1 MEGCLSDFNTPP
13 MKRTTL
19 LALPLVCVPLATL
32 WALPDP
38 AESAADWTSLQDD
51 ATPLQ
56 EAMGTLKEGQ
66 RGLKKLI
73 DDPAANQRA
82 MTELLVPM
90 EEACLTAI
98 RSELP
103 LPEGVA
109 AERAALLKVGY
120 RRTMTQL
127 LEQVLVM
134 HEAALEKDG
143 AALEAAYRALG
154 LVKKAGHDEYQ
165 DL

>member
-103 LPEGVA
+103 LPE
-109 AERAALLKVGY
+109 
-120 RRTMTQL
+120 
-127 LEQVLVM
+127 
-134 HEAALEKDG
+134 
-143 AALEAAYRALG
+143 AAYRALG
-154 LVKKAGHDEYQ
+154 QVKKAGHEEYQ